1 MSTATILADCLLVLF
16 TVLMMFTVHNFI
28 RYIINQERYRNKG
41 IFLMLFYVFAFV
53 CQLMMT
59 IMLYK

>member
-1 MSTATILADCLLVLF
+1 MSTVTIIADCLLALF
-16 TVLMMFTVHNFI
+16 TVLMVFTVHNFI

-41 IFLMLFYVFAFV
+41 IFLMLLYVFAFL

>member
-28 RYIINQERYRNKG
+28 RYIINQERYRYKG

-53 CQLMMT
+53 C
-59 IMLYK
+59 

>member
-1 MSTATILADCLLVLF
+1 VLF

-53 CQLMMT
+53 CQLMVT
-59 IMLYK
+59 IELYM

>member
-1 MSTATILADCLLVLF
+1 MSTATILADCLLALF
-16 TVLMMFTVHNFI
+16 TVLMVFTVHNFI

-53 CQLMMT
+53 C
-59 IMLYK
+59 